1 MLVPAPVRRDGLT
14 LLAGVPG
21 CQHVGMTARKQKAK
35 TMDNADVEQLVLMQ
49 QLCDRVTEQTEALEP
64 VVQAIARLNGD
75 IQRLG
80 AMYEQDWLRLH
91 DALLAGSN
99 GPAAL
104 LASIAPGRHSIL
116 GQDTIWNALHE
127 ARQVQLALLK
137 RLAASL

>member
-1 MLVPAPVRRDGLT
+1 
-14 LLAGVPG
+14 
-21 CQHVGMTARKQKAK
+21 
-35 TMDNADVEQLVLMQ
+35 MDNADVEQLVLMQ

-80 AMYEQDWLRLH
+80 AMYEQD
-91 DALLAGSN
+91 ALPAGSN

-104 LASIAPGRHSIL
+104 LASISPGRHSIL

-137 RLAASL
+137 RLAAGL

>member
-1 MLVPAPVRRDGLT
+1 MFVPLLVRHDGLT
-14 LLAGVPG
+14 LPAGLSG
-21 CQHVGMTARKQKAK
+21 CQHVGMPASKQETK

-75 IQRLG
+75 IQQLG
-80 AMYEQDWLRLH
+80 AMYGQDWLRLH
-91 DALLAGSN
+91 DALPAGSN

-127 ARQVQLALLK
+127 ARQVQLALVK
-137 RLAASL
+137 RLVADL